1 MKIAEREQQI
11 LRVKSQSFQPELTAQ
26 LETSL
31 QREVLLVTKA
41 TIEAAL
47 VEELESSRAS
57 RRRPVPRRSGYFP
70 RILDSQYG
78 RIVDLQVPKL
88 RRGNQEREWQI
99 LRRYQ
104 RGLNSLLDFSLCLYV
119 MGLSLRDLQEALYPL
134 LGSVLSVS
142 AINRI
147 TLQAQQRMELHRHSQ
162 LLHTPPI
169 LIVDG
174 VWVDVLYPEDEFK
187 LDRAGHRR
195 RVYQGRER
203 VILVAMAVWPDGS
216 YHLLHYE
223 MAPVEDKSAWL
234 SFFENL
240 IGRGLNPAAVKL
252 IVSDGTSGLPAAM
265 AKHLPMAQ
273 QQRCMTHKVRRIKDY
288 LSYQQLPQQ
297 DEMGQK
303 LTEPQARRQR
313 RSQIQNDAYEIYNA
327 SSREEAQQRLSVFVE
342 KWKSLEPKAVQAF
355 QREID
360 QTFTFYEFALP
371 LHQRIRTSNL
381 LERLFEE
388 FRRKSDEIGAF
399 PNETSCL
406 TLFFLV
412 VQREH
417 AKHNRP
423 GFVTFRENLIVGS
436 S

>member
-1 MKIAEREQQI
+1 MKLVEREQQI
-11 LRVKSQSFQPELTAQ
+11 LRIKSQSFQPELTAQ
-26 LETSL
+26 LETAL
-31 QREVLLVTKA
+31 QSEVLLVTKA
-41 TIEAAL
+41 TLEAAL
-47 VEELESSRAS
+47 VEELEAERGSRCG
-57 RRRPVPRRSGYFP
+57 PVPRRSGYFP

-78 RIVDLQVPKL
+78 RIADLKVPKL
-88 RRGNQEREWQI
+88 RSGNSEREWQI
-99 LRRYQ
+99 LQRYQ

-119 MGLSLRDLQEALYPL
+119 MGLSLRDLQEALYYL
-134 LGSVLSVS
+134 LGSVLSVN

-147 TLQAQQRMELHRHSQ
+147 TLEAQKRMEVHRQSPIFQ
-162 LLHTPPI
+162 TPAI

-174 VWVDVLYPEDEFK
+174 VWVDILYASDEFK

-195 RVYQGRER
+195 QVRQATER
-203 VILVAMAVWPDGS
+203 VILAAMAVYADGS
-216 YHLLHYE
+216 YQLLHYE
-223 MAPVEDKSAWL
+223 IAQVEDTQAWL

-240 IGRGLNPAAVKL
+240 IRRGLNPEAVKL

-265 AKHLPMAQ
+265 VKHLPMAK
-273 QQRCMTHKVRRIKDY
+273 QQRCMTHKVRRIEKY
-288 LSYQQLPQQ
+288 LSYEQLPQH
-297 DEMGQK
+297 DEMGQEF
-303 LTEPQARRQR
+303 TEAQAKRQR
-313 RSQIQNDAYEIYNA
+313 RYQIQNDAYEIYNA
-327 SSREEAQQRLSVFVE
+327 ESREEARQRLSAFVE
-342 KWKSLEPKAVQAF
+342 KWESLEPKAVPTF

-360 QTFTFYEFALP
+360 LTFTFYDFAP
-371 LHQRIRTSNL
+371 ELHPRIRTSNL

-399 PNETSCL
+399 PNEQSCL

-423 GFVTFRENLIVGS
+423 FLPRSQGRAVS